1 MPNTFA
7 DNETGTIT
15 QAGRPTDG
23 PDPLE
28 RQPDI
33 RTATGELHDVGGV
46 RLARPFKIRR
56 LGHFGY
62 NAVDLDGVL
71 SFYLDGLGLIS
82 SDQSGK
88 MPSRLPA
95 EEQEKLTANEKLL
108 HFTRFG
114 SEHHQL
120 VFIGAK
126 VWDWVGQD
134 NGSAGASINQV
145 TWQVGS
151 LAEVVEGAAWI
162 WGQGQRLLRSG
173 RDMPGSNWHT
183 YLFGPE
189 GHINELFYGM
199 EQIGWDGLSKP
210 RAMWSG
216 VLNER
221 PSLPQPS
228 EATEVADAHRGGVDL
243 TSGYRST
250 RTAEKPYD
258 VDGVTMER
266 PFKIVGIGP
275 VSLFVADLDQARRFY
290 TEVLGFTVRT
300 TVEWDGHR
308 GLLLSCGTDHH
319 NLALYEESL
328 CEALGMPARCDSMA
342 LGFRLAN
349 YRQLRAAVAHM
360 VARGAEEVSVAPEL
374 VPGFD
379 YVSHLRDPD
388 GNLVQLY
395 YYQRQV
401 APDGPMPRVV
411 SGESDSWPEVVDA
424 PADVFGGQVFL
435 GPWE

>member
-1 MPNTFA
+1 MS
-7 DNETGTIT
+7 D
-15 QAGRPTDG
+15 

-28 RQPDI
+28 RQPD
-33 RTATGELHDVGGV
+33 RQVESGDLHDVGGV

-62 NAVDLDGVL
+62 NAVNLDEVL
-71 SFYLDGLGLIS
+71 AFYVDGLGLII
-82 SDQSGK
+82 SDQSGT
-88 MPSRLPA
+88 MPNRLP
-95 EEQEKLTANEKLL
+95 EEQQARLTPNEKLL

-120 VFIGAK
+120 VFISAK
-126 VWDWVGQD
+126 VWDWVGQS
-134 NGSAGASINQV
+134 NGSVGASINQV

-151 LAEVVEGAAWI
+151 LAEVVDGAAWI
-162 WGQGQRLLRSG
+162 WGRGERLLRSG

-183 YLFGPE
+183 YLFDPE

-216 VLNER
+216 VLSER
-221 PSLPQPS
+221 PSLPQQA
-228 EATEVADAHRGGVDL
+228 EATEIAGAEAAGVDL
-243 TSGYRST
+243 NSGHRPS
-250 RTAEKPYD
+250 RKAEKSFV
-258 VDGVTMER
+258 VDGVVMER
-266 PFKIVGIGP
+266 PFKIIGIGP
-275 VSLFVADLDQARRFY
+275 VSLFVADLEQAERFY
-290 TEVLGFTVRT
+290 TQVLGFAVRGR
-300 TVEWDGHR
+300 VEWNGHH
-308 GLLLSCGTDHH
+308 GLLLSCATDHH
-319 NLALYEESL
+319 TLALYEEGL
-328 CEALGMPARCDSMA
+328 RDELGMPTRCDSMA
-342 LGFRLAN
+342 LGLRVAN
-349 YRQLRAAVAHM
+349 YRQLRAAVEQM
-360 VARGAEEVSVAPEL
+360 VARGAEEVRVPPEL

-401 APDGPMPRVV
+401 GPDGPPPATV
-411 SGESDSWPEVVDA
+411 SGAADSWPDVIDA
-424 PADVFGGQVFL
+424 PVDVFGGQVFL

>member
-1 MPNTFA
+1 M
-7 DNETGTIT
+7 
-15 QAGRPTDG
+15 TDTY
-23 PDPLE
+23 E
-28 RQPDI
+28 RQPAKQD
-33 RTATGELHDVGGV
+33 ASSALHDVGGV
-46 RLARPFKIRR
+46 MLARPFKIRR

-62 NAVDLDGVL
+62 NAVNLDDVL
-71 SFYLDGLGLIS
+71 DFYVEGLGLII
-82 SDQSGK
+82 SDQSGT
-88 MPSRLPA
+88 MPARLTA
-95 EEQEKLTANEKLL
+95 EEQDQLTPNERLL

-120 VFIGAK
+120 VFISSK
-126 VWDWVGQD
+126 VWDWVGQS

-151 LAEVVEGAAWI
+151 LAEVVDGAAWI
-162 WGQGQRLLRSG
+162 WGQGERILRSG

-183 YLFGPE
+183 YLFDPE

-210 RAMWSG
+210 REMWSG

-228 EATEVADAHRGGVDL
+228 EATEVAHAQAAGVDVS
-243 TSGYRST
+243 SGHRPHRVAQKS
-250 RTAEKPYD
+250 YD

-275 VSLFVADLDQARRFY
+275 VSLFVAELDDARCFY
-290 TEVLGFTVRT
+290 TEVLGFDVRRE
-300 TVEWDGHR
+300 VEWAGHR
-308 GLLLSCGTDHH
+308 GVLLSCGTDHH
-319 NLALYEESL
+319 ALALYEDSL
-328 CEALGMPARCDSMA
+328 RDALGMAARCDSMA

-360 VARGAEEVSVAPEL
+360 VARGAKEVSVAPEL

-379 YVSHLRDPD
+379 YVAHLSDPD

-401 APDGPMPRVV
+401 APDGPVPPAVA
-411 SGESDSWPEVVDA
+411 GAAHSWPDVIDA
-424 PADVFGGQVFL
+424 PPDVFGGQVFL

>member
-1 MPNTFA
+1 V
-7 DNETGTIT
+7 
-15 QAGRPTDG
+15 Q
-23 PDPLE
+23 
-28 RQPDI
+28 RQPD
-33 RTATGELHDVGGV
+33 RTGPTGEQHDVGGV

-62 NAVDLDGVL
+62 NCVDIDAMLE
-71 SFYLDGLGLIS
+71 FYVDGLGLII
-82 SDQSGK
+82 SDQSGT
-88 MPSRLPA
+88 MPARLPS
-95 EEQEKLTANEKLL
+95 EEQEQLRPNERLL

-120 VFIGAK
+120 VFISQR
-126 VWDWVGQD
+126 VWDWVGQG

-151 LAEVVEGAAWI
+151 LAEVVNGAEWI
-162 WGQGQRLLRSG
+162 WGRGERLLRSG

-183 YLFGPE
+183 YLFDPE

-210 RAMWSG
+210 RQMWSG
-216 VLNER
+216 VLGER

-228 EATEVADAHRGGVDL
+228 EATEIADAGGAGVDVL
-243 TSGYRST
+243 SGHRPAPAWSD
-250 RTAEKPYD
+250 AVS
-258 VDGVTMER
+258 VDGVLMHR

-275 VSLFVADLDQARRFY
+275 VSLFVADLEETQRFY
-290 TEVLGFTVRT
+290 TQVLGFEVRRA
-300 TVEWDGHR
+300 VEWQGRR
-308 GLLLSCGTDHH
+308 GVLLSCGTDHH
-319 NLALYEESL
+319 NLALYDAGL
-328 CEALGMPARCDSMA
+328 RDALGMDRRADSMA

-360 VARGAEEVSVAPEL
+360 VARGAKEVEVPAEL

-379 YVSHLRDPD
+379 YVAHLRDPD

-395 YYQRQV
+395 YYQRQC
-401 APDGPMPRVV
+401 APEDPFPHTV
-411 SGESDSWPEVVDA
+411 SGTAAEWPELIDA
-424 PADVFGGQVFL
+424 PSDVFGGQVFL

>member
-1 MPNTFA
+1 V
-7 DNETGTIT
+7 
-15 QAGRPTDG
+15 
-23 PDPLE
+23 E
-28 RQPDI
+28 RQPD
-33 RTATGELHDVGGV
+33 RTGPADERHDVGGV

-62 NAVDLDGVL
+62 NCADLDAML
-71 SFYLDGLGLIS
+71 EFYVDGLGLII
-82 SDQSGK
+82 SDQSGT
-88 MPSRLPA
+88 MPARLPA
-95 EEQEKLTANEKLL
+95 GEQEQLRPNERLL

-120 VFIGAK
+120 VFISQR

-151 LAEVVEGAAWI
+151 LAEVVDGAEWI
-162 WGQGQRLLRSG
+162 WGRGERLLRSG

-183 YLFGPE
+183 YLFDPE

-210 RAMWSG
+210 YEMWSG
-216 VLNER
+216 VLGER

-228 EATEVADAHRGGVDL
+228 EATEIADASESGVEILSGHRPAPARADL
-243 TSGYRST
+243 V
-250 RTAEKPYD
+250 P
-258 VDGVTMER
+258 VDGVLMRR

-275 VSLFVADLDQARRFY
+275 VSLFVADLEEARRFY
-290 TEVLGFTVRT
+290 TQVLGFEVRCE
-300 TVEWDGHR
+300 VEWQGHR
-308 GLLLSCGTDHH
+308 GALLYCGTDHH
-319 NLALYEESL
+319 NLALYEAGL
-328 CEALGMPARCDSMA
+328 RDALGMDARADSMA

-349 YRQLRAAVAHM
+349 YRQLRAAVAHL
-360 VARGAEEVSVAPEL
+360 VARGAKEVEVPAEL

-379 YVSHLRDPD
+379 YVAHLRDPD

-395 YYQRQV
+395 YYQRQC
-401 APDGPMPRVV
+401 APEDPFPRTV
-411 SGESDSWPEVVDA
+411 SGAAAEWPELIDA

>member
-1 MPNTFA
+1 M
-7 DNETGTIT
+7 TGT
-15 QAGRPTDG
+15 PTRT
-23 PDPLE
+23 PDPVE
-28 RQPDI
+28 RQPD
-33 RTATGELHDVGGV
+33 RSARTGESYDVGGV
-46 RLARPFKIRR
+46 RLERPFKIRR

-62 NAVDLDGVL
+62 NCVDLDAML
-71 SFYLDGLGLIS
+71 DFYVEGLGLII
-82 SDQSGK
+82 SDQSGT

-95 EEQEKLTANEKLL
+95 EEQANLTPNERLL

-120 VFIGAK
+120 VFISQR
-126 VWDWVGQD
+126 VWDWVGQA

-151 LAEVVEGAAWI
+151 LAEVVDGAEWI
-162 WGQGQRLLRSG
+162 WGRGERLLRSG

-183 YLFGPE
+183 YLFDPE

-210 RAMWSG
+210 RPMWTG

-228 EATEVADAHRGGVDL
+228 EASEIAGARDAGVDIL
-243 TSGYRST
+243 SGHRAGT
-250 RTAEKPYD
+250 TAPAGFP
-258 VDGVTMER
+258 VDGVLMER

-275 VSLFVADLDQARRFY
+275 VSLFVTDLDEARRFY
-290 TEVLGFTVRT
+290 TRVLGFEVRRT
-300 TVEWDGHR
+300 LEWNGHR
-308 GLLLSCGTDHH
+308 GVLLSCGTDHH
-319 NLALYEESL
+319 NLALYEASL
-328 CEALGMPARCDSMA
+328 RDALGLDPRADSLA

-360 VARGAEEVSVAPEL
+360 VARGAEEIHIPGEL

-379 YVSHLRDPD
+379 YVAHLRDPD

-395 YYQRQV
+395 YYQRQC
-401 APDGPMPRVV
+401 APDDPFPATV
-411 SGESDSWPEVVDA
+411 SGAADGWPELID
-424 PADVFGGQVFL
+424 PPGDVFGGQQFL

>member
-1 MPNTFA
+1 MTDTSTNEIDTNTA
-7 DNETGTIT
+7 PEAAT
-15 QAGRPTDG
+15 AG
-23 PDPLE
+23 PDPFE
-28 RQPDI
+28 RQPESQPAGVEM
-33 RTATGELHDVGGV
+33 RDVGGV

-62 NAVDLDGVL
+62 NAVDMEAMLT
-71 SFYLDGLGLIS
+71 FYLDGLGLIV
-82 SDQSGK
+82 SDRSGT
-88 MPSRLPA
+88 MPGRLPA
-95 EEQEKLTANEKLL
+95 VEQETLTADERLL

-120 VFIGAK
+120 VFISSK
-126 VWDWVGQD
+126 VWDWVGQS

-162 WGQGQRLLRSG
+162 WGQGERLLRSG

-183 YLFGPE
+183 YLFDPE

-210 RAMWSG
+210 KALWSG

-221 PSLPQPS
+221 PELPQVS
-228 EATEVADAHRGGVDL
+228 ESTEIGDAEKADVDL
-243 TSGYRST
+243 TSGYQPDRS
-250 RTAEKPYD
+250 AEKPYD
-258 VDGVTMER
+258 VDGVMMER
-266 PFKIVGIGP
+266 PFKIIGIGP
-275 VSLFVADLDQARRFY
+275 VSLLVTDIDGAERFY
-290 TEVLGFTVRT
+290 TQVLGFAVRRR
-300 TVEWDGHR
+300 VDWNGRR
-308 GLLLSCGTDHH
+308 GLLLSCNTDHH
-319 NLALYEESL
+319 SLALYEEGL
-328 CEALGMPARCDSMA
+328 RADLDMPARSDSMA

-360 VARGAEEVSVAPEL
+360 VARGAAEVSVPAEL

-379 YVSHLRDPD
+379 YVTHLRDPD

-401 APDGPMPRVV
+401 GPDGPMPQVV
-411 SGESDSWPEVVDA
+411 SGGSATWPELVDA

>member
-1 MPNTFA
+1 MS
-7 DNETGTIT
+7 ETTATTGL
-15 QAGRPTDG
+15 DG

-28 RQPDI
+28 RQPE
-33 RTATGELHDVGGV
+33 REEPEGHRHDVGGV
-46 RLARPFKIRR
+46 WLERPFRIRR

-62 NAVDLDGVL
+62 NCVDMDAILD
-71 SFYLDGLGLIS
+71 FYVDGLGLII
-82 SDQSGK
+82 SDQSGT
-88 MPSRLPA
+88 MPARLPM
-95 EEQEKLTANEKLL
+95 EEQERLTPNEKLL

-120 VFIGAK
+120 VFISQK

-151 LAEVVEGAAWI
+151 LAEVVNGAAWI
-162 WGQGQRLLRSG
+162 WGQGERLLRSG

-183 YLFGPE
+183 YLFDPE
-189 GHINELFYGM
+189 GHINELYYGM

-210 RAMWSG
+210 PAMWSG

-228 EATEVADAHRGGVDL
+228 EATEVAEAARQGVDL
-243 TSGYRST
+243 ESGHRAGPSARQT
-250 RTAEKPYD
+250 FD
-258 VDGVTMER
+258 VDGVKMQR

-275 VSLFVADLDQARRFY
+275 VSLFVDDLDRAERFY
-290 TEVLGFTVRT
+290 TRVLGFDIRC
-300 TVEWDGHR
+300 TVEWQGQR
-308 GLLLSCGTDHH
+308 GMLLSCGTDHH
-319 NLALYEESL
+319 ALALYERGLREP
-328 CEALGMPARCDSMA
+328 LGMGSRADSMA

-360 VARGAEEVSVAPEL
+360 VARGAVEVEVPAEL

-401 APDGPMPRVV
+401 AQQGSAPHVV
-411 SGESDSWPEVVDA
+411 SGASSSWPDVVDA
-424 PADVFGGQVFL
+424 PADVFGGQAFL